1 MAHEYTLSTF
11 LKQTPKPLLKAYFDK
26 VGILGGVDFVGLAK
40 RDCEPIILAM
50 DALDDDVRSDVERDF
65 QDMFMLADKA
75 GTQIILD
82 ETSLAGLKVAD
93 EIEAMENHYHRAL
106 WLFLNHRDRRVN
118 GATIFE
124 NCLRFAHMKELSFTN
139 AKRRKDLPKR
149 EPRFDQPTLDG
160 MAEALRAV
168 YRKQGRGHRCVVEH
182 ALRPGPD
189 RHCYFAYPEDYT
201 TSELQYEGEDLRRQC
216 RKSVFQI
223 VFVYRPDEG
232 VLEISAPGQKKDI
245 EVLQE
250 VFCRYALEM
259 DSLPPRTNDRCYE
272 LNGLKRADFAFPTEP
287 ADQIDKVEVVALRMN
302 VVGNRRRRITVEQ
315 DPNSGETLHGWMKA
329 ALNEQRVPLRM
340 FDVTHARFKVTWRAR
355 PGEKAKTLTFSLTA
369 PDSTSLKDLPQHNAI
384 KRYLKPWKL
393 TN

>member
-11 LKQTPKPLLKAYFDK
+11 LKQTPKPLLKAYFDNA
-26 VGILGGVDFVGLAK
+26 GILGGVDFVGLA
-40 RDCEPIILAM
+40 RREWEPIIVAL

-93 EIEAMENHYHRAL
+93 EIEAMENHYHRAM
-106 WLFLNHRDRRVN
+106 WLFLNYRDQRVN

-124 NCLRFAHMKELSFTN
+124 NCLRFAHMKDLSFTN

-149 EPRFDQPTLDG
+149 VPLFDQPTLDG

-201 TSELQYEGEDLRRQC
+201 TSELQYEGEDLHRQC

-245 EVLQE
+245 EILQE

-272 LNGLKRADFAFPTEP
+272 LNGAQT
-287 ADQIDKVEVVALRMN
+287 
-302 VVGNRRRRITVEQ
+302 RRLCL
-315 DPNSGETLHGWMKA
+315 PH
-329 ALNEQRVPLRM
+329 
-340 FDVTHARFKVTWRAR
+340 RAR
-355 PGEKAKTLTFSLTA
+355 RSDREGRGRGAEAECRRQSPTPHHRRTRPQLGRGIARLDENAR
-369 PDSTSLKDLPQHNAI
+369 STRSAC
-384 KRYLKPWKL
+384 RCGCS
-393 TN
+393 T